1 MLSLR
6 FFWGEQKTNK
16 QINSR
21 EKKILWKSWWEI
33 KVLESPI
40 L

>member
-6 FFWGEQKTNK
+6 FFGGEQKTNK

-21 EKKILWKSWWEI
+21 EKKFFG
-33 KVLESPI
+33 KVGEK
-40 L
+40 